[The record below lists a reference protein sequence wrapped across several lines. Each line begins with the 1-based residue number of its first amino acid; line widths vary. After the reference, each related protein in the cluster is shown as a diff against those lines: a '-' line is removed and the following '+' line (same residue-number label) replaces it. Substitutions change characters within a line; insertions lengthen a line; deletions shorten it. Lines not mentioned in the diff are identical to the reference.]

1 MPLKNRT
8 NSRNNT
14 GCFLSDRILIHP
26 DYIFFPIEKRTQ
38 EDCRFTQSVLVS
50 SRTLPIIHSF
60 ENGFCTDSSLFCQ
73 LRMHEDGARFGLNLQ
88 TGRAVPEGA
97 YVVCSFFVKLNVN
110 FNFSR
115 FFSSN

>member
-1 MPLKNRT
+1 MP
-8 NSRNNT
+8 
-14 GCFLSDRILIHP
+14 DRKLP
-26 DYIFFPIEKRTQ
+26 RLIFFPVCPYIEKRTQ
-38 EDCRFTQSVLVS
+38 EDCHFTQSVLVS

-73 LRMHEDGARFGLNLQ
+73 LKMHEDGARFGLNLQ

-97 YVVCSFFVKLNVN
+97 YVVYSFFVKLNVN

-115 FFSSN
+115 FFS